1 MNANDLIKEHIKLND
16 QLKEA
21 AKWFATQCVPK
32 KQRMQEIEAALLD
45 MLNTQKADS
54 FKCEDGT
61 CYKSHILN
69 VKVEDREK
77 LLDFINERWDEIGNE
92 LLLLNAQKDAVK
104 RWTEETGAPPP
115 GVVTSYFTHL
125 NVRRA

>member
-1 MNANDLIKEHIKLND
+1 MTANDLIKEYLETRNKL
-16 QLKEA
+16 KKASEWFEA
-21 AKWFATQCVPK
+21 QCKPQ
-32 KQRMQEIEAALLD
+32 KQRLQEIEAELLN

-77 LLDFINERWDEIGNE
+77 LLDFINEKWDEIGNE
-92 LLLLNAQKDAVK
+92 LLLLSAQKDAVK
-104 RWTEETGAPPP
+104 RWQEETGAPPP
-115 GVVTSYFTHL
+115 GVSTSYFTHI

>member
-1 MNANDLIKEHIKLND
+1 MSADDLIKEYIETRDKL
-16 QLKEA
+16 KKACE
-21 AKWFATQCVPK
+21 WFETQCKPQ

-45 MLNTQKADS
+45 LLNAQKADRIAG
-54 FKCEDGT
+54 ENGT

-77 LLDFINERWDEIGNE
+77 LLDFINERWEEIGNE

-104 RWTEETGAPPP
+104 RWMEETGAPPP
-115 GVVTSYFTHL
+115 GVVTSYFTHI